1 MRHYEITLIVH
12 PDQSSQVLT
21 MIEKYKELITSSGGI
36 VHRNEDWGRKWASF
50 YPQATFDG
58 VDAGHFLQETHG
70 PEIVSLLL
78 GRIRD
83 E

>member
-1 MRHYEITLIVH
+1 
-12 PDQSSQVLT
+12 
-21 MIEKYKELITSSGGI
+21 
-36 VHRNEDWGRKWASF
+36 
-50 YPQATFDG
+50 

-70 PEIVSLLL
+70 PEIASLLL